1 MTTLQKLDDFFKTV
15 QHLNESVRFLIENV
29 SRGLIF
35 QGDLVYIRSHNLTG
49 ISSDKFLVQRVDV

>member
-1 MTTLQKLDDFFKTV
+1 VTALQKLDDFFKTV
-15 QHLNESVRFLIENV
+15 QHLNESIRFLIENV
-29 SRGLIF
+29 SRRLIF